1 MSQIDEIETAKRVTT
16 SGNSYVINVTKEL
29 KALGLGPGDLVAIVV
44 RKPKRE

>member
-1 MSQIDEIETAKRVTT
+1 MSQIVGIETTKTVTT
-16 SGNSYVINVTKEL
+16 SGNSYVINVTKEV